1 MTNLGKYNEGV
12 LAYERVTFPT
22 DAETVQAAL
31 KNIGIDGI
39 LYEEIF
45 IANYE
50 SDIAGLREHLGEYES
65 IDELNHLAC
74 VLSELDG
81 QRRVHQQRQGLDQSG
96 PKPGRLHFLSRN

>member
-22 DAETVQAAL
+22 DAETVQTAL

-74 VLSELDG
+74 VLSELDEG
-81 QRRVHQQRQGLDQSG
+81 GL
-96 PKPGRLHFLSRN
+96 KNV